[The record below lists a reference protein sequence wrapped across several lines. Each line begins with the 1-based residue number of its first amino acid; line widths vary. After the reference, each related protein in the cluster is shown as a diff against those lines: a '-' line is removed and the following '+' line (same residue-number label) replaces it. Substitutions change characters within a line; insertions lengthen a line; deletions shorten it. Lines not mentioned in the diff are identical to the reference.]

1 MQLSSVRE
9 YIPDIYKRV
18 DEFNE
23 ILNAQEILKLLFLKN
38 CNDVENNQF
47 LSTLTIEG
55 VKSYEK
61 LLNIIPNTSIESLE
75 FRRSR
80 IKNRLTT
87 MPPFTKNFL
96 YDKLNDIIGK
106 NKFNMYVDYENY
118 TLYIESSAD
127 NQNWFIETQITINSI
142 KPANIVFINKPLI
155 SDYVLLSE
163 QIGLT
168 GIVYNYR
175 LGTTWILG
183 KTSFS
188 TEEDKGVIKMAN
200 VSSIKESFLSDIA
213 VSTKD
218 IISSV
223 RVNGTKLI
231 TGSDITKTITATS
244 LILEYSIKTSYN
256 ITEVTLLEFLDSNS
270 NVLTSASVYVPI
282 VSDSVFKHTI
292 NFKEG

>member
-1 MQLSSVRE
+1 MQLSSVGE

-23 ILNAQEILKLLFLKN
+23 ILNAQEILKLLFLQN
-38 CNDVENNQF
+38 SNDVENNQF

-55 VKSYEK
+55 VKAYEK

-106 NKFNMYVDYENY
+106 DKFNMYVDYENY

>member
-1 MQLSSVRE
+1 MQLSNVRE
-9 YIPDIYKRV
+9 YIPDIYNNV

-23 ILNAQEILKLLFLKN
+23 ILDAQESLKALFIQHS
-38 CNDVENNQF
+38 NDVENNQF
-47 LSTLTIEG
+47 IATLTLEG
-55 VKSYEK
+55 VIAYER
-61 LLNIIPNTSIESLE
+61 LLNIVPNPAAESLD

-80 IKNRLTT
+80 VKNRLTT

-106 NKFNMYVDYENY
+106 DKFSMYVDYENY
-118 TLYIESSAD
+118 TLYIESSAV

-142 KPANIVFINKPLI
+142 KPANVVFINKPLI

-168 GIVYNYR
+168 GIIYNYR

-188 TEEDKGVIKMAN
+188 SEEDKGVIKMAN
-200 VSSIKESFLSDIA
+200 ISSVKESFLSDIA
-213 VSTKD
+213 ISAKD

-223 RVNGTKLI
+223 RVNGNKLI
-231 TGSDITKTITATS
+231 TGDNITKTTTTTS
-244 LILEYSIKTSYN
+244 LILEYSINVSDN

>member
-23 ILNAQEILKLLFLKN
+23 ILGVQEKLKLLFLQN

-47 LSTLTIEG
+47 LSTLTIEC

-61 LLNIIPNTSIESLE
+61 LLNIVPNPAIENLE
-75 FRRSR
+75 FRRNR

-106 NKFNMYVDYENY
+106 DKFNMYVDYENY

-127 NQNWFIETQITINSI
+127 NQNWFIETQITIDSI

-244 LILEYSIKTSYN
+244 LILEYSIKTSDN

-270 NVLTSASVYVPI
+270 NVLTSAYVYVPI

>member
-23 ILNAQEILKLLFLKN
+23 ILNAQEILKLLFLQN

-106 NKFNMYVDYENY
+106 DKFNMYVDYENY

-200 VSSIKESFLSDIA
+200 ISSIKESFLSDIA

-223 RVNGTKLI
+223 RINGSKLI
-231 TGSDITKTITATS
+231 AGSDITKTTTATS
-244 LILEYSIKTSYN
+244 LTLEYSIKVSYN